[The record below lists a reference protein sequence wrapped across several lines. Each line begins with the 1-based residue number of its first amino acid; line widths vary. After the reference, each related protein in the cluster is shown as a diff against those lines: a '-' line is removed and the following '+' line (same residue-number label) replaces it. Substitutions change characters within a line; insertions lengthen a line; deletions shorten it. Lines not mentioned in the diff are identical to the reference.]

1 MAVYSISNH
10 VGQEVIRYA
19 FLIKHNS
26 DFYNLFTV
34 FEHMFPDMGDYC
46 SFPKIDGKS
55 FCECVEKVS
64 GKDDKV
70 FLSVDRVILSDNMVR
85 TPWEDILIDRYRID
99 GNTDNYKW
107 ATGDYR
113 SAFILPLHDERI
125 PHYELIDML
134 PKRRSSAFVNYCIPS
149 EIDKCPVIKRAIED
163 KELVSQIQSLSLEH
177 LGYDLSVHTKFYGGY
192 VFVAHNPYYYNI
204 DLTEDSNRK
213 GLYCRVCYRPEVREP
228 LTFRITLYSIEHQVL
243 CKVTRRNVNC
253 EFLSHFDFDTAF
265 NVLDIDVYDSSDILI
280 DTYKDVSFI
289 HSFKV
294 DVEVA
299 EKKVAYIDESGNKRI
314 VEKYSSEYSDSVDT
328 KEIQTLFDSSAEYAH
343 EKFEKSLDFVFF
355 DGDKETKMDNRKK
368 AIDCILRILDS
379 TRRVCYICDMFF
391 DRKAFVDFVIPVRK
405 LDLDIRILSS
415 KERNSSDELRELKEI
430 IEKHNNEVGTKIS
443 SRVMRG
449 TAALHDRL
457 IVSDDRVWMLGCSL
471 NEYGVRA
478 TTLIRVPQAYASK
491 IIGTVET
498 WWKNEEISENL

>member
-1 MAVYSISNH
+1 MAGYTISNH
-10 VGQEVIRYA
+10 IGQEVIRYA

-34 FEHMFPDMGDYC
+34 FEHLLPDMGDIN
-46 SFPKIDGKS
+46 SFPIVDGKS
-55 FCECVEKVS
+55 FCKCVEKVP

-70 FLSVDRVILSDNMVR
+70 FLSIDRVLLSDDMVCK
-85 TPWEDILIDRYRID
+85 PWKDMLIDKYRID
-99 GNTDNYKW
+99 GNTDNFKW

-113 SAFILPLHDERI
+113 NSFILPLSDERNQR
-125 PHYELIDML
+125 YELVDML
-134 PKRRSSAFVNYCIPS
+134 PKRRTSVFVNYCIPS
-149 EIDKCPVIKRAIED
+149 EIDKCPVIKRAIDD
-163 KELVSQIQSLSLEH
+163 KKLASQIRNLSLKH
-177 LGYDLSVHTKFYGGY
+177 LGYDLSMHTKFYGGY
-192 VFVAHNPYYYNI
+192 VFVTHNPYYYYI

-243 CKVTRRNVNC
+243 CKVNRRNVNC
-253 EFLSHFDFDTAF
+253 EFLSHFEFEAGF
-265 NVLDIDVYDSSDILI
+265 YMLDIDVYDSSDILI

-289 HSFKV
+289 HNFNV

-299 EKKVAYIDESGNKRI
+299 EKKVAYIDDSGNKRI
-314 VEKYSSEYSDSVDT
+314 VEKYSSECRDSRG
-328 KEIQTLFDSSAEYAH
+328 KIEINTLFDSSAEYTY

-355 DGDKETKMDNRKK
+355 DGDKELKQDNRKK

-391 DRKAFVDFVIPVRK
+391 DKKSFVDFIVPVRK

-415 KERNSSDELRELKEI
+415 KERNSSDELKELKEI
-430 IEKHNNEVGTKIS
+430 IEKVNNEVGTKIS
-443 SRVMRG
+443 IRVMRG
-449 TAALHDRL
+449 SAALHDRL
-457 IVSDDRVWMLGCSL
+457 IISDDRVWMLGCSL

-478 TTLIRVPQAYASK
+478 TTLIRVPQSYASK

-498 WWKNEEISENL
+498 WWKSEEISENL